1 LALAINAGD
10 ALALASGIA
19 WSLGLLVIFRR
30 AERPIGEQIAAQ
42 AAGAIVV
49 AVMVAAFGLTGHPAP
64 SAEQFAAALP
74 SLLFVAIL
82 LTIPMWCLSLWASR
96 HLTPARTTLLFMI
109 EVCIGVGSAAVLS
122 GDPFGWRE
130 AAGTVLVISAAF
142 VELKQPPQR
151 PVDTRSKAADL
162 I

>member
-1 LALAINAGD
+1 
-10 ALALASGIA
+10 
-19 WSLGLLVIFRR
+19 
-30 AERPIGEQIAAQ
+30 
-42 AAGAIVV
+42 
-49 AVMVAAFGLTGHPAP
+49 
-64 SAEQFAAALP
+64 
-74 SLLFVAIL
+74 
-82 LTIPMWCLSLWASR
+82 
-96 HLTPARTTLLFMI
+96 
-109 EVCIGVGSAAVLS
+109 VCIGVGSAAVLS